1 MVRGLGEALR
11 ALRRGPDPRPHFTAL
26 GPLLGLDPAGARRL
40 TARLSRSINPG
51 WSLLHFL
58 LSYVGSPDGGA
69 ISELAVVPPFDLARQ
84 GGPIGALLQALG
96 LPAEVIDQV
105 LDDAAF
111 QAFGRGLSGPDTPTD
126 RGLAERWAARAEQR
140 ARPSWETLRKLSC
153 ILGEGAP
160 AWLTRTLTDLEALER
175 MAKGEV
181 PLTPNRAQLET
192 CLQLVQQGWSVGT
205 PTALLGLECTSSP
218 GWFREVAL
226 NGLSTLVGWTEF
238 PARLAAARTA
248 GQSARL
254 RDLLAVDRWSPAPA
268 LTSPL
273 DPRRNE
279 LCYALTAAGYWWMA
293 GRLDFAE
300 SQRQKAQALAEL
312 YGLDPESLPTDS
324 WAGFDAV
331 ADGLAIPADPRDD
344 RLYWWMG
351 QPTAHLELA
360 DLLAERSYGPH
371 FRALHVGSADG
382 SQTLFLAA
390 ALDRAIGDGST
401 HLELH
406 GLDAGGIPAIDQGA
420 IEFDQSHPAYA
431 SSWPLLAEELLDDG
445 HADGVAFRLRQLVSD
460 LGLLAPTDE
469 SLPFRKVASG
479 RGPRYRRLPSRWQLQ
494 APGPRSLRFFR
505 ANLFEPDAFP
515 NTGYGLLVLTHVLP
529 WIRMYETGPVQ
540 ATQAELLEK
549 TMAVLRPVLLPGALV
564 ILDPLSL
571 LEHEGKEWRL
581 YEKDPSEGV
590 AYDYR
595 ERQMIDLSP
604 LEGFEVKV
612 VEPEDGL
619 ITPAQLRAK
628 LRS

>member
-1 MVRGLGEALR
+1 MVDGLGEALR
-11 ALRRGPDPRPHFTAL
+11 ALRRGPDPRPHFAHL

-40 TARLSRSINPG
+40 VARLSRSINPG

-69 ISELAVVPPFDLARQ
+69 ISELALVTPFDPARQ
-84 GGPIGALLQALG
+84 AGAIGATLQALG
-96 LPAEVIDQV
+96 LPAAVIDQV

-111 QAFGRGLSGPDTPTD
+111 QAFGRGLSGPDTPNN
-126 RGLAERWAARAEQR
+126 RELAARWAARVEPGS
-140 ARPSWETLRKLSC
+140 RPSWEALRKLSC
-153 ILGEGAP
+153 ILGEATP
-160 AWLTRTLTDLEALER
+160 AWLTRTLTNLEALAA
-175 MAKGEV
+175 MAKGEA
-181 PLTPNRAQLET
+181 PLEPTRTQLET
-192 CLQLVQQGWSVGT
+192 CLELVQGGWSVGA

-226 NGLSTLVGWTEF
+226 NGLSTLVGWTDF

-254 RDLLAVDRWSPAPA
+254 KDQLERDRWSPAPA
-268 LTSPL
+268 WSSPL

-312 YGLDPESLPTDS
+312 YGLDPERLPLDS
-324 WAGFDAV
+324 WAGFEAV

-351 QPTAHLELA
+351 QPVAHLELA
-360 DLLAERSYGPH
+360 ALLAERSYGSH

-390 ALDRAIGDGST
+390 ALERAIGDGPT

-406 GLDAGGIPAIDQGA
+406 GVDAGWIPPIDQGS

-431 SSWPLLAEELLDDG
+431 SSWPVLAEELLDDG
-445 HADGVAFRLRQLVSD
+445 HTDGVAHRVRRLLSE

-469 SLPFRKVASG
+469 SLPFRKIALG

-505 ANLFEPDAFP
+505 ANLFEADAFP
-515 NTGYGLLVLTHVLP
+515 SSGYGLLVLTHVLP

-549 TMAVLRPVLLPGALV
+549 TMAVLRPILLPGALV

-581 YEKDPSEGV
+581 YERDPSEGV

-595 ERQMIDLSP
+595 ERKMIDLSP
-604 LEGFEVKV
+604 LEGYEVKV

-619 ITPAQLRAK
+619 ITPEQLRRK

>member
-1 MVRGLGEALR
+1 MVDGLGEALR
-11 ALRRGPDPRPHFTAL
+11 ALRRGPDPRPHFAHL
-26 GPLLGLDPAGARRL
+26 GPLLSLDPAGARRL

-58 LSYVGSPDGGA
+58 LSYLGSPDGGA
-69 ISELAVVPPFDLARQ
+69 ISELAVGPPFDPARQ
-84 GGPIGALLQALG
+84 ADPIGTLLQTLG
-96 LPAEVIDQV
+96 LPAQVVERV
-105 LDDAAF
+105 LDDALF
-111 QAFGRGLSGPDTPTD
+111 QAFGRALAGPDTPND
-126 RGLAERWAARAEQR
+126 HRLAVRWAERAEHR
-140 ARPSWETLRKLSC
+140 ARPSGEALRKLSC
-153 ILGEGAP
+153 ILGDATP
-160 AWLTRTLTDLEALER
+160 AWLRRTLTDLEALEQ
-175 MAKGEV
+175 MAKGAA
-181 PLTPNRAQLET
+181 PLSPTRAQLET
-192 CLQLVQQGWSVGT
+192 CLALVRGGWSVGT
-205 PTALLGLECTSSP
+205 PTALLGLECTASP
-218 GWFREVAL
+218 GWFREVPL

-238 PARLAAARTA
+238 PARLAAARSA

-254 RDLLAVDRWSPAPA
+254 RDLLELDRWSPAPA
-268 LTSPL
+268 WTSPL

-293 GRLDFAE
+293 GRPDFAE
-300 SQRQKAQALAEL
+300 SQRKKAGELAEL
-312 YGLDPESLPTDS
+312 YGLDPGSLPTDS

-351 QPTAHLELA
+351 QPAAHLG
-360 DLLAERSYGPH
+360 LAERLATRSYGPH

-382 SQTLFLAA
+382 SQTFFLAA
-390 ALDRAIGDGST
+390 ALDHAIGDGAT
-401 HLELH
+401 HLEIH
-406 GLDAGGIPAIDQGA
+406 GVDAGWIPPIDQA
-420 IEFDQSHPAYA
+420 SIEFDQSHPAYA
-431 SSWPLLAEELLDDG
+431 SSWPVLVEELLGDDSKQ
-445 HADGVAFRLRQLVSD
+445 GVAFRLRRMISD
-460 LGLLAPTDE
+460 LGLIAPTDE
-469 SLPFRKVASG
+469 SLPFRKVALG

-494 APGPRSLRFFR
+494 APGQRSLRFFR
-505 ANLFEPDAFP
+505 ANLFEADAFP
-515 NTGYGLLVLTHVLP
+515 STGYGLLVLTHVLP

-549 TMAVLRPVLLPGALV
+549 TMAALRPVLLPGALV

-595 ERQMIDLSP
+595 ERRMIDLSP
-604 LEGFEVKV
+604 LEGFEVLI

-619 ITPAQLRAK
+619 ITPADLQVK